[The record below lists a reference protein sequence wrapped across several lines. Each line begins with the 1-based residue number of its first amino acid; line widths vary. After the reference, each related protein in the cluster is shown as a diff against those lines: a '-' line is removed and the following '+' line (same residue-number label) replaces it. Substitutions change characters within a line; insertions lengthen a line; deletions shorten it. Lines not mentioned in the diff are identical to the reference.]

1 VTSRRPD
8 SATGGGAFGDTVAP
22 GPGRA
27 LGRGGFWITFAV
39 GWVAYL
45 GLLSVPVYLE
55 GQPASPVLLMTAG
68 PALLAILLAWRRRSL
83 ANPDR
88 PLLRTAG
95 LLAGVGVVYAVS
107 SALLSLF
114 LMWLAP
120 SSPSLLWEEGTMKTL
135 VSLTFY
141 SIILYAILAGFLL
154 WSESLERIQ
163 ESRAMAAREAVLR
176 AEAEAKALRAQFNP
190 HFVFNTLHSLMLLVR
205 EDPGTAERAIED
217 VASLI
222 RYASTLERRGQDTVA
237 LGQELEMARRYL
249 ALEAL
254 RLEERLGVAWEVDPE
269 LEGMAVPA
277 FALQTLLE
285 NAIKHGLSPKPEGG
299 RIRVAARRGE
309 GRMILRVED
318 DGMGADP
325 RQVAATEGSGLR
337 LLERR
342 LAGLYGDA
350 ASLSWRTA
358 PGEGFDVELR
368 WPATPAGAWEGSG
381 SPPGG
386 GRRPPSGVSGAGG

>member
-1 VTSRRPD
+1 VP
-8 SATGGGAFGDTVAP
+8 
-22 GPGRA
+22 A
-27 LGRGGFWITFAV
+27 LGRGRFWLTFAS
-39 GWVAYL
+39 GWLAYL
-45 GLLSVPVYLE
+45 GLLSISIVFE
-55 GQPASPVLLMTAG
+55 GQPASPILLMTAG
-68 PALLAILLAWRRRSL
+68 PALMAILLASRRRAL

-88 PLLRTAG
+88 PLFRTAG
-95 LLAGVGVVYAVS
+95 LLALVGLLYALS
-107 SALLSLF
+107 SAFLSLF
-114 LMWLAP
+114 LMWAVP
-120 SSPSLLWEEGTMKTL
+120 SSPSLLWEEGTVKTL

-141 SIILYAILAGFLL
+141 SLILYAVLAGFLL

-163 ESRAMAAREAVLR
+163 ESRAMVAREAVLR

-254 RLEERLGVAWEVDPE
+254 RLEDRLTVVWEVDPE
-269 LEGMAVPA
+269 LEGTAIPA

-325 RQVAATEGSGLR
+325 GTVSASEGSGLR

-342 LAGLYGDA
+342 LDGLYGDT
-350 ASLSWRTA
+350 ASLTWRTA

-368 WPATPAGAWEGSG
+368 WPATVAGAWEGVGRASG
-381 SPPGG
+381 DGRASGG
-386 GRRPPSGVSGAGG
+386 GTRPMPGAPRG

>member
-1 VTSRRPD
+1 M
-8 SATGGGAFGDTVAP
+8 AP
-22 GPGRA
+22 GPGHT
-27 LGRGGFWITFAV
+27 LGRGGFWLTFAL
-39 GWVAYL
+39 GWLGYL
-45 GLLSVPVYLE
+45 GLLSVSGLFE
-55 GQPASPVLLMTAG
+55 GQSASPVILMTVG
-68 PALLAILLAWRRRSL
+68 PALVAILLASRRRFL
-83 ANPDR
+83 ADPDR

-95 LLAGVGVVYAVS
+95 LLAAVGILYAFLS
-107 SALLSLF
+107 TLLSLF
-114 LMWLAP
+114 VMWWFP
-120 SSPSLLWEEGTMKTL
+120 SSPSMLSEEGYLTAGI
-135 VSLTFY
+135 SLIFY
-141 SIILYAILAGFLL
+141 SLILYAIVAGFLM
-154 WSESLERIQ
+154 WSESVERVQ

-205 EDPGTAERAIED
+205 EDPGAAEKAIED

-222 RYASTLERRGQDTVA
+222 RYASSLERREQDTVA

-254 RLEERLGVAWEVDPE
+254 RLEERLRVAWEVDPE

-285 NAIKHGLSPKPEGG
+285 NAIKHGLSPKQEGG
-299 RIRVAARRGE
+299 RIRVATRRGE
-309 GRMILRVED
+309 GRMILKVED
-318 DGMGADP
+318 DGVGADS
-325 RQVAATEGSGLR
+325 RQVATAEGSGLK

-350 ASLSWRTA
+350 ASLTWRTA

-368 WPATPAGAWEGSG
+368 WPAVPSGAPDESG
-381 SPPGG
+381 EASGG
-386 GRRPPSGVSGAGG
+386 GKRPLSGASHGQG

>member
-1 VTSRRPD
+1 
-8 SATGGGAFGDTVAP
+8 
-22 GPGRA
+22 
-27 LGRGGFWITFAV
+27 V
-39 GWVAYL
+39 GYL
-45 GLLSVPVYLE
+45 GLLSVSVILE
-55 GQPASPVLLMTAG
+55 GQSASPILFMTSG
-68 PALLAILLAWRRRSL
+68 PGLLAIVLARSRRNL

-95 LLAGVGVVYAVS
+95 LLAAVGVVYAVS
-107 SALLSLF
+107 SALISLL
-114 LMWLAP
+114 LMSLIP
-120 SSPSLLWEEGTMKTL
+120 SSPSLLGEEGYMKAL

-141 SIILYAILAGFLL
+141 SLILYAILAGFLM

-163 ESRAMAAREAVLR
+163 ESRALAAREAVLR

-222 RYASTLERRGQDTVA
+222 RYASTLERRGQDTVP

-254 RLEERLGVAWEVDPE
+254 RLEDRLQVEWEVDPE
-269 LEGMAVPA
+269 LEGMAIPA

-285 NAIKHGLSPKPEGG
+285 NAIKHGLAPKPEGG

-325 RQVAATEGSGLR
+325 RQVDATEGSGLS

-342 LAGLYGDA
+342 LGGLYGDS
-350 ASLSWRTA
+350 ASLTWRTA

-368 WPATPAGAWEGSG
+368 WPATRAEARQAPGK
-381 SPPGG
+381 PPGLE
-386 GRRPPSGVSGAGG
+386 RRSSGEGFGHGE

>member
-1 VTSRRPD
+1 VP
-8 SATGGGAFGDTVAP
+8 
-22 GPGRA
+22 A
-27 LGRGGFWITFAV
+27 LGKGGFWLTFGV
-39 GWVAYL
+39 GWLAYL
-45 GLLSVPVYLE
+45 GLLSLPILLE
-55 GQPASPVLLMTAG
+55 GEPATPILLMTAG
-68 PALLAILLAWRRRSL
+68 PAIMSLLLASRRRAL

-88 PLLRTAG
+88 PLFRTAG
-95 LLAGVGVVYAVS
+95 TLALVGILYALS
-107 SALLSLF
+107 SAFLSLL
-114 LMWLAP
+114 LMWVLP
-120 SSPSLLWEEGTMKTL
+120 SSPSLLWEEGTLKTL

-141 SIILYAILAGFLL
+141 SLILYAVLAGFLL

-254 RLEERLGVAWEVDPE
+254 RLEERLDVAWEVDPE
-269 LEGMAVPA
+269 LEGTAIPA

-325 RQVAATEGSGLR
+325 GKVSTSEGSGLR

-342 LAGLYGDA
+342 LDGLYGDT
-350 ASLSWRTA
+350 ASLTWRTA

-368 WPATPAGAWEGSG
+368 WPAAAATAGEEAGRSLGRGG
-381 SPPGG
+381 SP
-386 GRRPPSGVSGAGG
+386 SSGASGG

>member
-1 VTSRRPD
+1 MASQRP
-8 SATGGGAFGDTVAP
+8 AGGEEAP
-22 GPGRA
+22 GPGPA
-27 LGRGGFWITFAV
+27 LGKAGFWVTFSV
-39 GWVAYL
+39 GWLAYL
-45 GLLSVPVYLE
+45 GLLCFPIMLE
-55 GQPASPVLLMTAG
+55 GEPATPFLLMTAG
-68 PALLAILLAWRRRSL
+68 PAIMGLLLALCRRAL

-88 PLLRTAG
+88 SLLRTAG
-95 LLAGVGVVYAVS
+95 LLAGVGLLYAVS
-107 SALLSLF
+107 SALLSIL
-114 LMWLAP
+114 LMWLFP
-120 SSPSLLWEEGTMKTL
+120 SPQSLLWEEGIHKAL

-141 SIILYAILAGFLL
+141 SLILFAILAGFLM

-222 RYASTLERRGQDTVA
+222 RYASTLERRGQDTVP
-237 LGQELEMARRYL
+237 LKQELEMARRYL

-254 RLEERLGVAWEVDPE
+254 RLEERLGVVWEVDPE
-269 LEGMAVPA
+269 SEGMAVPA

-299 RIRVAARRGE
+299 RIRVGLRRGD
-309 GRMILRVED
+309 GRLILKVED

-325 RQVAATEGSGLR
+325 EKVATSEGSGLR

-350 ASLSWRTA
+350 ASLTWRTG
-358 PGEGFDVELR
+358 PGEGFDVEIR
-368 WPATPAGAWEGSG
+368 WPASTTQE
-381 SPPGG
+381 PGG
-386 GRRPPSGVSGAGG
+386 FPGPGDNLGGGAPQ